1 MLDMASHSY
10 TMDTDLKEGLLH
22 PTLTTV
28 LWIVCMEII
37 QKKNTF
43 CITPII
49 FWVYLGVIGH
59 SKC

>member
-37 QKKNTF
+37 QKT
-43 CITPII
+43 
-49 FWVYLGVIGH
+49 H
-59 SKC
+59 SVLHE